1 MSSVP
6 TWLLR
11 HTVLVEE
18 YLGSGAYGDVYGPTT
33 SVKCLVVDQIK
44 MVRNGQGEEV
54 QSSSSYITLPGH
66 TPAEGS
72 RVTTN
77 LGFRRTVVALT
88 QVTAPGLPTPDN
100 SQVFLN

>member
-6 TWLLR
+6 LWLLR
-11 HTVLVEE
+11 HTVQVEE
-18 YLGSGAYGDVYGPTT
+18 YQGSGAYGDVYGAAV
-33 SVKCLVVDQIK
+33 SVQCLIVDQIK

-54 QSSSSYITLPGH
+54 QSSSSYIAKPGH

-77 LGFRRTVVALT
+77 LGHRRTVVALT

-100 SQVFLN
+100 SQVYLN